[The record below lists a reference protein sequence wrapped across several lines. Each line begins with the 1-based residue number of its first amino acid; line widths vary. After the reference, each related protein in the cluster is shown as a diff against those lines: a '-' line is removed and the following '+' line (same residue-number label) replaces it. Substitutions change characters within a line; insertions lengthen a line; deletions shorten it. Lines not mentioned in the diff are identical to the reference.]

1 MVVTIVEGTGTSMEM
16 KAKAVEALESEFAEH
31 THLNKEEFREMF
43 RTKNKGSGSDRASK
57 MLKYARL
64 LQEDCCA
71 SIQYNC
77 DNHITESAY
86 EKLQEA
92 ESRIENCEKV
102 IKSAYT
108 MQSKSA
114 SRKLKLKKCA
124 EKWQKKHITLQNIL
138 DIKFATYNYEAG
150 IATLEDYEQILKLAE
165 ELKDD
170 STVTAK
176 LRKKLSKLVK
186 RMKDGR
192 NFRTLIAYVTILKE
206 ISEYQKWGQLEKAS
220 AFERKQ
226 EIEKLGRRIEILRD
240 ETRLKLL
247 TEKYIEMVDLNTE
260 KLKNC
265 KIKMSY
271 MKMTQKQIRKDIK
284 KKVKDFGDEF
294 LKAKREIHAA
304 EDPDILEPLSDFFDM
319 RNWNAASFDP
329 ELHEV
334 DGHENGIEFK
344 QEVEKML
351 QKLEEGKDF
360 YADLEATKVKL
371 QAHEFLLEVMN
382 SEQKRQKLLLKA
394 RNKKHIID
402 QWKVFLEQ
410 IPEMKQ
416 QTCFDLL
423 IKLVKRSALAPNSQA
438 GVERA
443 NSTYNLFKNSLTASM
458 QLPIIQA
465 RLRIKINGPPLSL
478 FEPSSVRKYWLAE
491 GHQVAQTVKEQ
502 KLVIDRIRKQD
513 SENYTCKIFQ

>member
-1 MVVTIVEGTGTSMEM
+1 MTENVIRVVYYVIQENLAMLKTESLYNLLEKCGAPIGNQLHSRKTSASIARSIDHIFMEKLTRFIATEECEEFMTIADEMTDMSGLKTLITKFRFFEGWDLREMVVTIVESTGTSMEM

-150 IATLEDYEQILKLAE
+150 IATLEDYEQILKLAN

-247 TEKYIEMVDLNTE
+247 TEKYIEMVDLNTQ

-334 DGHENGIEFK
+334 DGHENGIKFK
-344 QEVEKML
+344 QEVKKML
-351 QKLEEGKDF
+351 KKLEEGKDF

-371 QAHEFLLEVMN
+371 QAHEFLL
-382 SEQKRQKLLLKA
+382 
-394 RNKKHIID
+394 
-402 QWKVFLEQ
+402 
-410 IPEMKQ
+410 
-416 QTCFDLL
+416 
-423 IKLVKRSALAPNSQA
+423 
-438 GVERA
+438 
-443 NSTYNLFKNSLTASM
+443 
-458 QLPIIQA
+458 
-465 RLRIKINGPPLSL
+465 
-478 FEPSSVRKYWLAE
+478 
-491 GHQVAQTVKEQ
+491 
-502 KLVIDRIRKQD
+502 
-513 SENYTCKIFQ
+513 